1 MKATIITNNLLKFKD
16 DKYALFI
23 KKLTPDNIYPYIGI
37 RITKLRKYAKE
48 IYKSGTYI
56 DFIKEK
62 HQYFEEFLLHR
73 IILENYKDYF
83 LMIEELDKLL
93 PYLNSWALVDG
104 FNNKIILKN
113 KNNFKYKVEQYFNN
127 KNIYTVRFAINMV
140 MTYYTDE
147 ENLNYYMEKIN
158 NINTDNYYLK
168 MSIAWFFQ
176 HAFAKQYDLSVD
188 FFKNNKIINKDIKK
202 YLIQKI
208 KDSYKI
214 NDEQTQYIIKIINK

>member
-1 MKATIITNNLLKFKD
+1 MKTPILTNLFKFKD

-23 KKLTPDNIYPYIGI
+23 KKLTPDNSYPFLGV
-37 RITKLRKYAKE
+37 RIVKLRKYAKE
-48 IYKSGTYI
+48 IYKSGAYI

-73 IILENYKDYF
+73 MILENYKDYF
-83 LMIEELDKLL
+83 LMIKELDILL

-104 FNNKIILKN
+104 FNNKVILKN
-113 KNNFKYKVEQYFNN
+113 KEDFKYKINEYFKNE
-127 KNIYTVRFAINMV
+127 NIYIVRFAVNMV
-140 MTYYTDE
+140 MAYFTDE
-147 ENLNYYMEKIN
+147 ENLNYYMKKIN

-176 HAFAKQYDLSVD
+176 HAFSKQYDITIE
-188 FFKNNKIINKDIKK
+188 FFKYNKIIDKDIKK

-208 KDSYKI
+208 KDSYQIDDNKT
-214 NDEQTQYIIKIINK
+214 NYIIELINK

>member
-1 MKATIITNNLLKFKD
+1 MKTAILTNLFKFKD

-23 KKLTPDNIYPYIGI
+23 KKLTPDNSYPFFGV
-37 RITKLRKYAKE
+37 RIVKLRKYAKK
-48 IYKSGTYI
+48 IYKSGAYI

-73 IILENYKDYF
+73 MILENFKDYF
-83 LMIEELDKLL
+83 LMIKELDILL

-104 FNNKIILKN
+104 FNNKVILKN
-113 KNNFKYKVEQYFNN
+113 KEDFKYKINEYFKN
-127 KNIYTVRFAINMV
+127 KNIYIVRFAINMV
-140 MTYYTDE
+140 MTYFTDE
-147 ENLNYYMEKIN
+147 ENLNYYMKKIN

-176 HAFAKQYDLSVD
+176 HAFSKQYDITIE
-188 FFKNNKIINKDIKK
+188 FFKYNKIIDKDIKK

-208 KDSYKI
+208 KDSYQIDDNKT
-214 NDEQTQYIIKIINK
+214 NYIIELINK